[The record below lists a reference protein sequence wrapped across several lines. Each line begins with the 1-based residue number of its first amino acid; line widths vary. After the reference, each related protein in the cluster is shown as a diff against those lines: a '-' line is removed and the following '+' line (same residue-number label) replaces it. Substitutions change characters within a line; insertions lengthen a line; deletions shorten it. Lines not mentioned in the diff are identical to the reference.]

1 MELKERLNEDL
12 RAAMRTKDEIRKSAI
27 RMALS
32 AIRYAEIARGEPLH
46 DTGVQQVLAK
56 EVKQRR
62 ESIEEFKK
70 GGRTDLVNKEQA
82 EIEAL
87 TPYLPEQ
94 IDEAAVQ
101 AMAQRIIAETGA
113 ASAADKGRVMPL
125 LMKEISG
132 RADGR
137 LANEV
142 VTRLLAS

>member
-32 AIRYAEIARGEPLH
+32 AIRYAEIARGEPLD

-70 GGRTDLVNKEQA
+70 GGRTDLVDKEQA

>member
-1 MELKERLNEDL
+1 MELKAQLNDDL
-12 RAAMRTKDEIRKSAI
+12 REAMRSRDEIRKGTI

-32 AIRYAEIARGEPLH
+32 SIRYAEIASGEPL
-46 DTGVQQVLAK
+46 DDSGVQQVLAK

-70 GGRTDLVNKEQA
+70 GGRKDLVDKEQA
-82 EIEAL
+82 EIEVLAA
-87 TPYLPEQ
+87 YLPEQ
-94 IDEAAVQ
+94 LDEGSLMEIAE
-101 AMAQRIIAETGA
+101 RIISETGA
-113 ASAADKGRVMPL
+113 ASPSDKGRVMPL

-137 LANEV
+137 MANEI

>member
-1 MELKERLNEDL
+1 MELKAQLNHDL
-12 RAAMRTKDEIRKSAI
+12 REAMRARDEIRKGTL

-32 AIRYAEIARGEPLH
+32 AISYAEIARAESL
-46 DTGVQQVLAK
+46 DDSGVQQVLAK

-70 GGRTDLVNKEQA
+70 GKRDDLVSREQA
-82 EIEAL
+82 EIDVL
-87 TPYLPEQ
+87 TAYLPKQ
-94 IDEAAVQ
+94 LDEGSLTAIAE
-101 AMAQRIIAETGA
+101 RIISETGA
-113 ASAADKGRVMPL
+113 SSPSDKGRVMPL

-137 LANEV
+137 TANEI

>member
-32 AIRYAEIARGEPLH
+32 AIRYAEIARGEPL
-46 DTGVQQVLAK
+46 DETGVQQVLAK

-142 VTRLLAS
+142 VTRLLAT

>member
-1 MELKERLNEDL
+1 MELKAQLNHDL
-12 RAAMRTKDEIRKSAI
+12 REAMRARDEIRKGTL

-32 AIRYAEIARGEPLH
+32 AIRYAEIARAESL
-46 DTGVQQVLAK
+46 DDSGVQQVLAK

-70 GGRTDLVNKEQA
+70 GKRDDLVSREQA
-82 EIEAL
+82 EIDVL
-87 TPYLPEQ
+87 TAYLPKQ
-94 IDEAAVQ
+94 LDEGSLTAIAE
-101 AMAQRIIAETGA
+101 RIISETGA
-113 ASAADKGRVMPL
+113 SSPSDKGRVMPL

-137 LANEV
+137 TANEI

>member
-1 MELKERLNEDL
+1 M
-12 RAAMRTKDEIRKSAI
+12 RARDEIRKGTL

-32 AIRYAEIARGEPLH
+32 AIRYAEIARAESL
-46 DTGVQQVLAK
+46 DDSGVQQVLAK

-70 GGRTDLVNKEQA
+70 GKRDDLVSREQA
-82 EIEAL
+82 EIDVL
-87 TPYLPEQ
+87 TAYLPKQ
-94 IDEAAVQ
+94 LDEGSLTAIAE
-101 AMAQRIIAETGA
+101 RIISETGA
-113 ASAADKGRVMPL
+113 SSPSDKGRVMPL

-137 LANEV
+137 TANEI

>member
-12 RAAMRTKDEIRKSAI
+12 REAMRAKDEIRKSAI

-32 AIRYAEIARGEPLH
+32 AIRYAEIARGESL
-46 DTGVQQVLAK
+46 DDAGVQQVLAK

-70 GGRTDLVNKEQA
+70 GGRTDLVDKEQA

-94 IDEAAVQ
+94 IDEAAVK
-101 AMAQRIIAETGA
+101 AMAQRIISETGA
-113 ASAADKGRVMPL
+113 TTASDKGRVMPL

-142 VTRLLAS
+142 VTRLLTT

>member
-32 AIRYAEIARGEPLH
+32 AIRYAEIARGEPLD

-56 EVKQRR
+56 EAKQRR